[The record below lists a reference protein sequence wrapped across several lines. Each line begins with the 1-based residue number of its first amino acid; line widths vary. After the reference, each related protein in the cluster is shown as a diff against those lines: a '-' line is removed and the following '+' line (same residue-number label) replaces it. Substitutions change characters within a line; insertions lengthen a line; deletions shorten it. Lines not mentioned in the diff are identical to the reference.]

1 MGERSVAMNKLDTNM
16 IGKDARRFAARFAY
30 SIILVIA
37 FLMAGC
43 NRNGG
48 AIPKVDLQQSA
59 PVNATD
65 SGAAQVSYA
74 GVVNRVSPAVVTVL
88 PEKRMRTPRQHPFLN
103 DPFFRDFF
111 GDALP
116 QPQPRRERGLG
127 SGVIVSNDGH
137 ILTNHHVVDGAE
149 QIRIELVDRR
159 TFDAK
164 VVGSDPRSDLAVLK
178 IDAKDLPTLALGNSD
193 QVQVGDVVL
202 ALGNPLGIGQTV
214 TAGIISAKGRS
225 TGLSDGSFEDFL
237 QTDAPINRG
246 NSGGALVN
254 TNGELIGI
262 NSQILSPSG
271 GNIGIGFAIPA
282 NMARNVMDQLIKTGQ
297 VRRGQLGVVVQTVT
311 QDMASSMD
319 LKEARGVI
327 VSQVQPN
334 SAAERAGIRRGD
346 VITALNGEPAND
358 SNSLRN
364 IVASTA
370 PGTEVTLTILRDG
383 GEQQLRATLGE
394 LPAAKQP
401 SNSPDNNGN
410 TSGDEQLGLSVQ
422 PLTPRAAAQL
432 NLPSGTQ
439 GLVVTSVDPL
449 GRGAAAG
456 IREGDVIEQINQ
468 KPVRSVTDV
477 RNELQR
483 AGANP
488 VLLLIN
494 RRGTTIFLTVR
505 PRD

>member
-1 MGERSVAMNKLDTNM
+1 MNKLDTNM

-30 SIILVIA
+30 WIILVIA

-43 NRNGG
+43 SRNGG
-48 AIPKVDLQQSA
+48 TIPKVDLQRSA

-65 SGAAQVSYA
+65 SGPAQVSYA
-74 GVVNRVSPAVVTVL
+74 GVVNRASPAVVTVL

-111 GDALP
+111 GERLP

-127 SGVIVSNDGH
+127 SGVIVSNDGY

-193 QVQVGDVVL
+193 QVQVGDVAL

-254 TNGELIGI
+254 TNAELIGI

-282 NMARNVMDQLIKTGQ
+282 NMARSIMDQLIKTGQ
-297 VRRGQLGVVVQTVT
+297 VRRGQLGVVVQTVS
-311 QDMASSMD
+311 QDIASSMG

-327 VSQVQPN
+327 VS
-334 SAAERAGIRRGD
+334 SATEQRG
-346 VITALNGEPAND
+346 
-358 SNSLRN
+358 
-364 IVASTA
+364 
-370 PGTEVTLTILRDG
+370 
-383 GEQQLRATLGE
+383 
-394 LPAAKQP
+394 
-401 SNSPDNNGN
+401 
-410 TSGDEQLGLSVQ
+410 
-422 PLTPRAAAQL
+422 
-432 NLPSGTQ
+432 
-439 GLVVTSVDPL
+439 
-449 GRGAAAG
+449 
-456 IREGDVIEQINQ
+456 
-468 KPVRSVTDV
+468 
-477 RNELQR
+477 
-483 AGANP
+483 
-488 VLLLIN
+488 
-494 RRGTTIFLTVR
+494 
-505 PRD
+505 